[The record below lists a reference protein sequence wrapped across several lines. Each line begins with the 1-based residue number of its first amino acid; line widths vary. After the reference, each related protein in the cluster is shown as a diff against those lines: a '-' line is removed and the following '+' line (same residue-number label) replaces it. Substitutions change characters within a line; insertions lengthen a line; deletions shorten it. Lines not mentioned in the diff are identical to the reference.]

1 MITWCGVSKEVR
13 RGGEDGGGEI
23 SARGLDC
30 DGYRYTHII
39 QIPQ

>member
-23 SARGLDC
+23 SVRRDK
-30 DGYRYTHII
+30 REER
-39 QIPQ
+39 